1 MKRRL
6 GLFIVVLIMT
16 VIITYGEYQYLK
28 GQVTETELSMV
39 CFAAQSLEPGSL
51 ISSDDIELKAMNIA
65 DVEAQY
71 ITSKSD
77 LLGRYTRC
85 AIEKGSVFIPSQ
97 YDTIE
102 NLSLALSE
110 DHILVTFEFSHETSN
125 AWNLRKGQVVQLL
138 FCPKEGGQ
146 KLYDGA
152 VIYAIYDK
160 NGLYKNGETQAPM
173 QYVTFEVERDMGYE
187 LIANRELGRIEII
200 VL

>member
-16 VIITYGEYQYLK
+16 VTITYGEYQYLK
-28 GQVTETELSMV
+28 GQVTEAELSMV
-39 CFAAQSLEPGSL
+39 CFAAQSLEAGSV
-51 ISSDDIELKAMNIA
+51 ISSDDIEMKAMDIS

-102 NLSLALSE
+102 NLSLVLSE

-138 FCPKEGGQ
+138 FCTKEGGK

-152 VIYAIYDK
+152 VVYAIYDK
-160 NGLYKNGETQAPM
+160 NGLSKNSETQVPM
-173 QYVTFEVERDMGYE
+173 QYVTFEVDRDMGYE